1 MTPQGS
7 LIDQLC
13 DLTKRWNDH
22 EDIPRSQ
29 QLECRTIG
37 EKLND
42 LGGCHAMREAYRE
55 AKARNTSVH
64 VIQAYW
70 DGIGDWQW

>member
-1 MTPQGS
+1 MS
-7 LIDQLC
+7 ALLFEQLR

-29 QLECRTIG
+29 QLECAAIG
-37 EKLND
+37 RKLNQA
-42 LGGCHAMREAYRE
+42 GGINLMRDAYYHA
-55 AKARNTSVH
+55 KGHNNSVH

-70 DGIGDWQW
+70 DGIGDWRW

>member
-1 MTPQGS
+1 MTPTEQ
-7 LIDQLC
+7 LI

-29 QLECRTIG
+29 QLECKKIG
-37 EKLND
+37 EKINAQ
-42 LGGCHAMREAYRE
+42 GGFAAMQEAYR
-55 AKARNTSVH
+55 AARRANPMTH

-70 DGIGDWQW
+70 DGIGDWRW